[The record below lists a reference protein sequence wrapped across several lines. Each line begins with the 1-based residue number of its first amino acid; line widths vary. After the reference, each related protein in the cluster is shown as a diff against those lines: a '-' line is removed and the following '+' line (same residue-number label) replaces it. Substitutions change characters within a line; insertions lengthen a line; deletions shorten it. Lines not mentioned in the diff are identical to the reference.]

1 MKAIILW
8 VSLTPQKALELVP
21 TKKVFAWVKENIGQS
36 VQSKKKEVLSA
47 VKNLEQKWDHNEA
60 ACEG

>member
-1 MKAIILW
+1 
-8 VSLTPQKALELVP
+8 
-21 TKKVFAWVKENIGQS
+21 VKENIGQS

-47 VKNLEQKWDHNEA
+47 VKNWEQKWDQNQA